1 MKKALITIII
11 GTVLVA
17 GSYGIF
23 QYNKYKEK
31 PITDVLTHLDNS
43 KINSIDVTKM
53 NKLKFGKSYTFNND
67 HSSILISLKKV
78 KLRLTKDDYDMFN
91 CDYIMTLTTDLDKIT
106 IFLFVDEKEMVIHS
120 DTESWGRRH
129 YKAADS
135 DFFDVVETLLT
146 KENEDVNK

>member
-11 GTVLVA
+11 GIVLVA

-31 PITDVLTHLDNS
+31 PITDVLTHLEDS
-43 KINSIDVTKM
+43 KVSSIDVTKM
-53 NKLKFGKSYTFNND
+53 NKLKFGKNYTFKND
-67 HSSILISLKKV
+67 NSSILKSLKKV

-91 CDYIMTLTTDLDKIT
+91 CNYIMSITTDMDRIT
-106 IFLFVDEKEMVIHS
+106 IFLFVDEKEMVIFS
-120 DTESWGRRH
+120 DTESWGRRY
-129 YKAADS
+129 YKATDS

-146 KENEDVNK
+146 KENEDV

>member
-11 GTVLVA
+11 GIVLVA

-31 PITDVLTHLDNS
+31 PITDVLTHLEDS
-43 KINSIDVTKM
+43 KVSSIDVTKM
-53 NKLKFGKSYTFNND
+53 NKLKFGKNYTFKND
-67 HSSILISLKKV
+67 NSSILKSLKKV

-91 CDYIMTLTTDLDKIT
+91 CNYIMSITTDLDRIT
-106 IFLFVDEKEMVIHS
+106 IFLFVDEKEMVIFS

-129 YKAADS
+129 YKATDS

-146 KENEDVNK
+146 KENEDV

>member
-1 MKKALITIII
+1 MKKALLTIII
-11 GTVLVA
+11 FIVLVA

-31 PITDVLTHLDNS
+31 PITDVLTHLEDS
-43 KINSIDVTKM
+43 EVRSTDVTKM
-53 NKLKFGKSYTFNND
+53 YKLKFGKSYTLNND
-67 HSSILISLKKV
+67 NYVILKSLKNV

-91 CDYIMTLTTDLDKIT
+91 CDYIISIYTDLDRIT
-106 IFLFVDEKEMVIHS
+106 IFLFVDEKEMVILS

-129 YKAADS
+129 YKTTSS

-146 KENEDVNK
+146 KENEDVQK